1 MCVCVCVSIHST
13 YTCTHSLSHPPSVRF
28 YFQVLGSFTL
38 FLCWYAP
45 FILAFGIGFYIM
57 LHSPDAGFFSSPWL
71 ALVKTSTMFVGELEF
86 ADLPIQQ
93 GSTESTKY

>member
-1 MCVCVCVSIHST
+1 MRT
-13 YTCTHSLSHPPSVRF
+13 KL
-28 YFQVLGSFTL
+28 YFHNFKVLGSFTL

-57 LHSPDAGFFSSPWL
+57 LHSPDAGFFGSPWL

-93 GSTESTKY
+93 ASLISTKVLLKNILTQRVCSDGS